1 MMNIL
6 LVEDN
11 EMIIKGLIYSFE
23 KSDYKLSYKTSVL
36 DAKNYLLNEKPDLII
51 LDVTLPDGNGFD
63 FYKRDL
69 SESDIP
75 VIFLTALDDENDI
88 VNGLELGAEDYITKP
103 FSTKELMA
111 RINKILLR
119 KSKKNIIKVNDL
131 KYDIDNMS
139 LTKGEKPV
147 ELSPL
152 ELKIINLL
160 FTNKGNVI
168 TRDTLLDKVYD
179 WTGNY
184 IDDHTITVY
193 FKRIR
198 EKLGED
204 SIKTVKGIGYR
215 INEE

>member
-1 MMNIL
+1 MNIL
-6 LVEDN
+6 LIEDN
-11 EMIIKGLIYSFE
+11 EMIIKGLIYNFE
-23 KSDYKLSYKTSVL
+23 KSDYNLTYKTSIL
-36 DAKNYLLNEKPDLII
+36 DAKNYLINNKPSLII

-63 FYKRDL
+63 FYKSDISDL
-69 SESDIP
+69 EIP

-88 VNGLELGAEDYITKP
+88 VKGLNLGAEDYITKP

-119 KSKKNIIKVNDL
+119 KNKKNVITVNDL
-131 KYDIDNMS
+131 KFDLDSMS
-139 LTKGEKPV
+139 LTKDGKTV

-160 FTNKGNVI
+160 FVNKGTVI

-215 INEE
+215 IDGK

>member
-1 MMNIL
+1 MNIL

-11 EMIIKGLIYSFE
+11 EMIIKGLIYNFE
-23 KSDYKLSYKTSVL
+23 KSDYNLTYKTSIL
-36 DAKNYLLNEKPDLII
+36 DTKNYLINNKPNLII

-63 FYKRDL
+63 FYKSDISDL
-69 SESDIP
+69 EIP

-88 VNGLELGAEDYITKP
+88 VKGLDLGAEDYITKP

-119 KSKKNIIKVNDL
+119 KNKKNVITVNDL
-131 KYDIDNMS
+131 KFDLDSMS
-139 LTKGEKPV
+139 LTKSGKVV

-160 FTNKGNVI
+160 FVNKGTVI

>member
-119 KSKKNIIKVNDL
+119 KSKKNIIRVNDL

>member
-1 MMNIL
+1 MNIL

-11 EMIIKGLIYSFE
+11 EMIIKGLVFSFE
-23 KSDYKLSYKTSVL
+23 KSDFKLEYKTSII
-36 DAKNYLLNEKPDLII
+36 DAKNYLLNNKPDLII

-63 FYKRDL
+63 FYKMSL
-69 SESDIP
+69 KEKEIP

-88 VNGLELGAEDYITKP
+88 VNGLELGADDYITKP

-119 KSKKNIIKVNDL
+119 KIKKNIIKVNDL
-131 KYDIDNMS
+131 TFDLDS
-139 LTKGEKPV
+139 LVLTKNGEMI

-152 ELKIINLL
+152 ELKIITLL
-160 FTNKGNVI
+160 FTNKGSVI

>member
-1 MMNIL
+1 MNIL

-11 EMIIKGLIYSFE
+11 EMIIKGLVYSF
-23 KSDYKLSYKTSVL
+23 KNTDYNLEYKTTIL
-36 DAKNYLLNEKPDLII
+36 DAKNFLLNNKPDLII

-63 FYKRDL
+63 FFK
-69 SESDIP
+69 SDIASKEIP

-88 VNGLELGAEDYITKP
+88 VKGLDLGAEDYITKP
-103 FSTKELMA
+103 FSTKELIA

-119 KSKKNIIKVNDL
+119 KTKKNIIKVNDL
-131 KYDIDNMS
+131 KFDLDSMS
-139 LTKGEKPV
+139 LTKGDKQI

-160 FTNKGNVI
+160 FINKGTVI

-198 EKLGED
+198 EKLGEN

>member
-1 MMNIL
+1 
-6 LVEDN
+6 
-11 EMIIKGLIYSFE
+11 
-23 KSDYKLSYKTSVL
+23 
-36 DAKNYLLNEKPDLII
+36 
-51 LDVTLPDGNGFD
+51 
-63 FYKRDL
+63 
-69 SESDIP
+69 
-75 VIFLTALDDENDI
+75 
-88 VNGLELGAEDYITKP
+88 
-103 FSTKELMA
+103 MA

-139 LTKGEKPV
+139 LTKGEKTV

-168 TRDTLLDKVYD
+168 TRDSLLDKVYD